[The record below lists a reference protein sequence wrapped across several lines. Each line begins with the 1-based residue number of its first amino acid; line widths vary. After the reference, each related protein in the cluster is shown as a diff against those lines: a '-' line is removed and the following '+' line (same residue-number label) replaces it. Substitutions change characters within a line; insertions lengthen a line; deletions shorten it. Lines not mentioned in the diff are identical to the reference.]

1 MTGIFKWTNDKFI
14 VEYVDLGIYVQW
26 QPGETAN
33 AEKPTRRIK
42 GALPRQEQVPVSML
56 RSLIGSEARFSDTPR
71 FEERKVELRG
81 SLTTADRLRSCIS
94 KESLLRSCRSPIARM
109 RLKSFSSGRIRIFV
123 RIFGRARPGI
133 VKRAARSPLSAASS
147 GREATR
153 PSAYVYEVAGAFAS
167 FCRLIMFAN
176 HASSFP
182 ISAKRSACE
191 TVSGF
196 NVSADACS
204 SSES

>member
-33 AEKPTRRIK
+33 AEQPTRWIK

-81 SLTTADRLRSCIS
+81 KLDDGGSITIVYFKGIPAQVMSESDRADATEKLQQWAHSYLRSDIWQGS
-94 KESLLRSCRSPIARM
+94 TGNR
-109 RLKSFSSGRIRIFV
+109 
-123 RIFGRARPGI
+123 
-133 VKRAARSPLSAASS
+133 
-147 GREATR
+147 
-153 PSAYVYEVAGAFAS
+153 
-167 FCRLIMFAN
+167 
-176 HASSFP
+176 
-182 ISAKRSACE
+182 
-191 TVSGF
+191 
-196 NVSADACS
+196 
-204 SSES
+204 